1 MQNICTIFGEGAIG
15 LFKSK
20 LTWYFVGCVLFSLF
34 VAFIAG
40 YVIEYFAS
48 SYVEELFEDEYFN
61 RTWQVEYL
69 GDLQKYVDDK
79 GITAATADNLKNWTD
94 KNAYVYISVYQN
106 GKIIFNSDYAY
117 ADLEVEDTEAEIQ
130 DSEYLYRLVLSD
142 ESVARVDIFA
152 YDYWKYYN
160 YVWGLSVF
168 IGAILFIV
176 VMARMIQTKIR
187 YITRMEK
194 ELQILEGGNLEY
206 PITVKGNDEL
216 ANLAKGIEQMR
227 ISVIENI
234 KKEQYSLRRN
244 RELVTAI
251 SHDLRTPLTT
261 LTGYLEILNMD
272 RVPDEGRRK
281 HYLELSLGKTREIK
295 ALSDDLFEYF
305 LIYGDAEKRIET
317 EMVPVDVLAGD
328 LIENQLLVL
337 EEEGFSIFGE
347 NQITEDDGCCT
358 INVKYMHRVLNNLIS
373 NIRKY
378 AEQTKPVSVKTMIEQ
393 GFLWISVHNYIRKNL
408 EPHESTKIGLITCER
423 MMKLQQGDFQ
433 KFETEDEFTVKLAIP
448 MEYRKEKEK

>member
-1 MQNICTIFGEGAIG
+1 M
-15 LFKSK
+15 FKSK
-20 LTWYFVGCVLFSLF
+20 LTWYFVGCVLFSLL
-34 VAFIAG
+34 VALAAG

-48 SYVEELFEDEYFN
+48 NYLEELFEDEYIN

-69 GDLQKYVDDK
+69 DDLQKYVDDE
-79 GITAATADNLKNWTD
+79 GIIASTAGDLKNWID
-94 KNAYVYISVYQN
+94 ENAYVYISVYQN
-106 GKIIFNSDYAY
+106 GKIIYNSDYSY
-117 ADLEVEDTEAEIQ
+117 ADLEIEETEAEIR
-130 DSEYLYRLVLSD
+130 DSEYLYRLVLAD
-142 ESVARVDIFA
+142 GSVARVDIFA

-160 YVWGLSVF
+160 YVWGCSVF
-168 IGAILFIV
+168 IAAILFIV
-176 VMARMIQTKIR
+176 VMTRMTRTKIR
-187 YITRMEK
+187 YITMIAK

-216 ANLAKGIEQMR
+216 ANLARGIEQMR
-227 ISVIENI
+227 ISVIDNI
-234 KKEQYSLRRN
+234 KKEQNALRRN
-244 RELVTAI
+244 RELVTSI

-272 RVPDEGRRK
+272 RVTDAGKRK

-317 EMVPVDVLAGD
+317 EIVSVDILAGD
-328 LIENQLLVL
+328 LIENQLLGL
-337 EEEGFSIFGE
+337 EAEGFVILGE
-347 NQITEDDGCCT
+347 NQIKEDDGCCT
-358 INVKYMHRVLNNLIS
+358 INIKYMQRVLNNLIS

-378 AEQTKPVSVKTMIEQ
+378 AEKEKPITVKITIEK
-393 GFLWISVHNYIRKNL
+393 GFLWILVHNYICKNL

-423 MMKLQQGDFQ
+423 IMKLQQGDFQ

-448 MEYRKEKEK
+448 MNIKKKIE